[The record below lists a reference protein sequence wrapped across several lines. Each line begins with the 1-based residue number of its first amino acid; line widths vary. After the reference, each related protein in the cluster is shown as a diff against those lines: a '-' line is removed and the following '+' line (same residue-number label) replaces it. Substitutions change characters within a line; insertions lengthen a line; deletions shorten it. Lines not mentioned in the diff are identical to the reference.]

1 LNATM
6 AHLRAHTAHAH
17 ASIDLTFGS
26 YDLTNPAL
34 YADMLAAHARALPTA
49 ESLIV
54 DDRDGPPLRLRTP
67 LLVADLTM
75 LGYSMP
81 EPITF
86 AASILGGGRW
96 GVRYVIEGSR
106 LGGGVLA
113 KRVGI
118 GLPTAY
124 LSDRHEAGEW
134 RRFGAA
140 FEAEA
145 ARHAAS
151 WLSEAVVGAEACFDL
166 YRRAAGYG
174 SRSLLTP

>member
-1 LNATM
+1 M
-6 AHLRAHTAHAH
+6 AHLRARTAHAH
-17 ASIDLTFGS
+17 ARVDATFGS

-34 YADMLAAHARALPTA
+34 YADMLVAHARALPTA
-49 ESLIV
+49 ESLVV

-67 LLVADLTM
+67 LLAADLTM
-75 LGYSMP
+75 LGCSMP
-81 EPITF
+81 EPIPF

-113 KRVGI
+113 TRVSI

-134 RRFGAA
+134 RSFGAV
-140 FEAEA
+140 FDAEA
-145 ARHAAS
+145 ARHPAS

-166 YRRAAGYG
+166 YGRAAGYG
-174 SRSLLTP
+174 SSSLITP